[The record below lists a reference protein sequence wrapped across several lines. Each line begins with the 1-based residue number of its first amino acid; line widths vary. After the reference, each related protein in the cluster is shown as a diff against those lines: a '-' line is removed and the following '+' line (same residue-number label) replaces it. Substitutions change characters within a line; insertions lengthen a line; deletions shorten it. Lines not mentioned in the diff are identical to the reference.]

1 MHTLPNLPAAVSHEI
16 FATLCAALPAPASD
30 TPENRAARDEAGMA
44 AVAALHPT
52 DAFEAKLAAEIVVAD
67 AYVMD
72 SLRLAG
78 QYRDDL
84 AATLR
89 CRAQATSMMR
99 QMRGGL
105 RELQRIQ
112 AEREK
117 AEAAIHPAAMQSA
130 GDWFCDASVPLPDQT
145 EALDQT
151 EAPDWPG
158 LTEAEQYAAL
168 YPDRAALIRAA
179 GGLPARL
186 NFGPPEPDIVAAIV
200 RGRSPALRALDRPP
214 EVATA

>member
-1 MHTLPNLPAAVSHEI
+1 MHTLPNLPASVSDEI

-30 TPENRAARDEAGMA
+30 TPENRAARDETAMA

-99 QMRGGL
+99 QMRSGL
-105 RELQRIQ
+105 RELQRMQ

-117 AEAAIHPAAMQSA
+117 AEAAMHPAAMERA
-130 GDWFCDASVPLPDQT
+130 GYWFRDASVPLPAQA
-145 EALDQT
+145 EPPAQ
-151 EAPDWPG
+151 PC
-158 LTEAEQYAAL
+158 LTEAEQYAAI
-168 YPDRAALIRAA
+168 YPDRAALIRAT
-179 GGLPARL
+179 GGLPAKL
-186 NFGPPEPDIVAAIV
+186 NFGPPEPELVEALV
-200 RGRSPALRALDRPP
+200 NGTSPILRALDEQPHRAASLP
-214 EVATA
+214 V